1 MVEQHVEEVAE
12 LGRDAAVLQGV
23 KISVG
28 THVGMNINNQTNKNV
43 WKSQCC
49 CFGRGQLISLLSV

>member
-28 THVGMNINNQTNKNV
+28 IHVGMNTNNQTNKNGI
-43 WKSQCC
+43 KYGSHSAAAL
-49 CFGRGQLISLLSV
+49 GEGN